1 MDIMELMAELTFE
14 RKLDIFLYV
23 WFYTPPPPIKSLQF
37 IVEFRYI
44 NFGEQHYS
52 VILMWLHDMVQIL
65 QMLWSK
71 ALVSYAKGKI
81 RPMR

>member
-23 WFYTPPPPIKSLQF
+23 WFLPPPPQIKSLQF

-52 VILMWLHDMVQIL
+52 VILM
-65 QMLWSK
+65 
-71 ALVSYAKGKI
+71 
-81 RPMR
+81 

>member
-23 WFYTPPPPIKSLQF
+23 WFYPTHPPRIKSLQF

-52 VILMWLHDMVQIL
+52 VILM
-65 QMLWSK
+65 
-71 ALVSYAKGKI
+71 
-81 RPMR
+81 

>member
-1 MDIMELMAELTFE
+1 MIFFFFFAMDIMELMAELTFE

-23 WFYTPPPPIKSLQF
+23 WFYPPPPIKSLQF

-52 VILMWLHDMVQIL
+52 VILM
-65 QMLWSK
+65 
-71 ALVSYAKGKI
+71 
-81 RPMR
+81 

>member
-23 WFYTPPPPIKSLQF
+23 WFYTPPPPPPIKSLQF

-52 VILMWLHDMVQIL
+52 VILM
-65 QMLWSK
+65 
-71 ALVSYAKGKI
+71 
-81 RPMR
+81 